1 MPGRVIHFEI
11 PVDDVERARAFY
23 RNAFDWQM
31 QSVPGMGY
39 TLVTTTPT
47 GDRGPT
53 TPGAING
60 GMLKR
65 QEPVTAP
72 VVTVEVPDIDA
83 SLKKVESLGGA
94 TARVKM
100 PVGDMGFA
108 AYFRDPE
115 GNVIGLWEHA
125 RK

>member
-1 MPGRVIHFEI
+1 MSGRVVHFEI

-23 RNAFDWQM
+23 GKAFDWKM
-31 QSVPGMGY
+31 QAVPGMGY

-65 QEPVTAP
+65 GAP
-72 VVTVEVPDIDA
+72 VAVPLVTVEVADIDA
-83 SLKKVESLGGA
+83 SLKTIAALGGA
-94 TARVKM
+94 AVRSKTA
-100 PVGDMGFA
+100 VGDMGFA
-108 AYFRDPE
+108 AYFRDSE
-115 GNVIGLWEHA
+115 GNVIGLWENA
-125 RK
+125 KK